1 MRRGGL
7 SDLLWESTPY
17 ERLPAR
23 LAGGSVAVIF
33 CVGLVLKQ
41 PWLSQISALV
51 ALLPMSLWLLW
62 QTGVPRAR
70 DGGSATRYWTLL
82 IGLAL
87 YLAALWLSTALAGQE
102 SEHSLPTRAWTVML
116 CIATIASIGLTH
128 RYDRGVVR
136 YLGRW
141 LSLATIAAAVMVV
154 VGAIATGAFAQGR
167 LHGVFGLNWVLNP
180 NALAGVFAICFAVM
194 VGHGTSQRIS
204 EQERAAVLIGSL
216 LPLAVVLLTQSRGA
230 MLGCAAGALV
240 ACLVAFPGWVQL
252 LLMRGDSSRL
262 AIWVHFL
269 ELARAKPW
277 LGYGLDYDVTYKLG
291 AGTIHTPHN
300 ILIAALVRGGVLGL
314 LPLVVTLATAILAAV
329 TAARRQWWLPLIVLT
344 TALAL
349 SSVDHELLP
358 TQFGFYWYL
367 FWLPLGLAAAA
378 ALAPCDLA
386 ASETSAG
393 SVEGQAV
400 PSDRMR
406 STVAPSPVR

>member
-1 MRRGGL
+1 
-7 SDLLWESTPY
+7 
-17 ERLPAR
+17 
-23 LAGGSVAVIF
+23 
-33 CVGLVLKQ
+33 
-41 PWLSQISALV
+41 
-51 ALLPMSLWLLW
+51 
-62 QTGVPRAR
+62 
-70 DGGSATRYWTLL
+70 
-82 IGLAL
+82 
-87 YLAALWLSTALAGQE
+87 
-102 SEHSLPTRAWTVML
+102 
-116 CIATIASIGLTH
+116 
-128 RYDRGVVR
+128 VR

-240 ACLVAFPGWVQL
+240 ACLALRRRVTQVVFGLVLAAAVVIVLAFPGWVQL